1 MNQIKNLPKEER
13 TYEKCL
19 KYGAESMTDIEL
31 LAIILRTGTK
41 GCNVKELAIR
51 MLQNEEG
58 DISVLSLTHL
68 SLEQLMEINGIGKV
82 KAIQILCVLE
92 LAKRISRTRFS
103 NATKFNSS
111 DIIADYY
118 MERLRHLEQEQMHVM
133 FLDTKCKLIKDKRIS
148 SGTINQSLISPR
160 EVFVEALKCN
170 CVNIVL
176 VHNHPSGD
184 PSPSQDDIKSTERVN
199 KAGKIIGIRLLDH
212 IIIGDNTY
220 FSLKELKQI

>member
-13 TYEKCL
+13 PYEKCL

-118 MERLRHLEQEQMHVM
+118 MERLRHLEQEQMYVM

>member
-13 TYEKCL
+13 PYEKCL